1 MQEKEAAA
9 VDAGKK
15 KDLTAQERLEEAK
28 KALQAQAVRIASLY
42 TLTSV
47 VPCAPVAPL
56 VARTVI
62 AILHFVLP
70 VTRTQHNAGTAT
82 STSIPSLYAR
92 QPDAHRRRS
101 QKSRPS
107 CR

>member
-1 MQEKEAAA
+1 MGCQWARPSAPLACRRSRDSCNSRASVQEKEAAA

-28 KALQAQAVRIASLY
+28 KALQAQAVRIASIY

-62 AILHFVLP
+62 AILHFVLSDP
-70 VTRTQHNAGTAT
+70 H
-82 STSIPSLYAR
+82 ST
-92 QPDAHRRRS
+92 
-101 QKSRPS
+101 
-107 CR
+107 